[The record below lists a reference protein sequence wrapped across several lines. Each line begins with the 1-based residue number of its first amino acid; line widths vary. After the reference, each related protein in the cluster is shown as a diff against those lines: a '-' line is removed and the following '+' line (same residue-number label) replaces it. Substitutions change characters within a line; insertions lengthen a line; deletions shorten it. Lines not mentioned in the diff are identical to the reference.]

1 MNQADQTK
9 IFRQLHSQRP
19 LILPNA
25 WDAVSARV
33 IERAGAQAIATTS
46 AGIAWAHG
54 FGDGQQLERDQMM
67 KAIREIV
74 QAVSLPVT
82 ADIEGGYGTGSPED
96 VAQTVRTVL
105 GAGAVGI
112 NLEDSPGWNGEKLLS
127 AEAHVERILAA
138 RATATSLGMDLVINA
153 RTDVFLAQ
161 VGEPESRLP
170 EAIRRANLYFNAGG
184 DCLFIPGVIDM
195 PTITALVQNINGPI
209 NIMAGPG
216 APSIPE
222 LGRLG
227 VARVSLGPNLALA
240 ALAVTHRAA
249 LELLGTGT
257 YTELEHGFSFAD
269 ANGMFTR
276 G

>member
-1 MNQADQTK
+1 MNQAELTEK
-9 IFRQLHSQRP
+9 FRQLHSQRP

-25 WDAVSARV
+25 WDAASARV
-33 IERAGAQAIATTS
+33 IERAGAKAIATTS
-46 AGIAWAHG
+46 AGVAWAHG
-54 FGDGQQLERDQMM
+54 FSDGQKLERDRMIE
-67 KAIREIV
+67 AIREIV
-74 QAVSLPVT
+74 QAVRIPVT
-82 ADIEGGYGTGSPED
+82 ADIEGGYGSGSAGD
-96 VAQTVRTVL
+96 VAQTVRAVL

-112 NLEDSPGWNGEKLLS
+112 NLEDSPGRNGEKLLS

-138 RATATSLGMDLVINA
+138 RESATSLGLDLVINA

-170 EAIRRANLYFNAGG
+170 ETIRRANLYRKAGA
-184 DCLFIPGVIDM
+184 DCLFVPGVIDE
-195 PTITALVQNINGPI
+195 PTIMALVQNIDGPI

-222 LGRLG
+222 LGRLD
-227 VARVSLGPNLALA
+227 VARVSLGPNLALV
-240 ALAVTHRAA
+240 ALAVTQRAA
-249 LELLGTGT
+249 LELFGAGT
-257 YTELEHGFSFAD
+257 YSELEHGFSFAD

>member
-1 MNQADQTK
+1 VNHEKLTER
-9 IFRQLHSQRP
+9 FRQLHSQRP

-25 WDAVSARV
+25 WGTASARV

-46 AGIAWAHG
+46 AGIAWVHG
-54 FGDGQQLERDQMM
+54 YSDGQKLEREWMIET
-67 KAIREIV
+67 IREIV
-74 QAVSLPVT
+74 QAVGVPVT
-82 ADIEGGYGTGSPED
+82 ADIEGGYGWGSADD
-96 VAQTVRTVL
+96 VAQTVRAVL
-105 GAGAVGI
+105 KVGAVGI
-112 NLEDSPGWNGEKLLS
+112 NLEDSPGRNGEKLLGV
-127 AEAHVERILAA
+127 EAQVERILAA
-138 RATATSLGMDLVINA
+138 RAVATSLGMDLVINA

-161 VGEPESRLP
+161 VGEPDTRLP
-170 EAIRRANLYFNAGG
+170 EAIRRANLYHQAGA
-184 DCLFIPGVIDM
+184 DCLFIPGVIDA
-195 PTITALVQNINGPI
+195 PNITSLVQNIPGPV

-240 ALAVTHRAA
+240 ALAVTQRAA
-249 LELLGTGT
+249 LELLDAGT

-269 ANGMFTR
+269 ANGLFTQ